1 MGLTTLKPRVSKL
14 DTRVGSPVVKRIT
27 GRELTRIR
35 ERIGIRDEFTC
46 QVCHRFALHGEG
58 DHRVPLHLGGAESD
72 ENRAWLCSFC
82 HKSKNEREEKERGQ

>member
-1 MGLTTLKPRVSKL
+1 MGLTTLKPRVQKL

-46 QVCHRFALHGEG
+46 QVCHRFAPHGEV

-72 ENRAWLCSFC
+72 ENRQWICDRC
-82 HKSKNEREEKERGQ
+82 HTLKGEREEKERSA